1 MEKYP
6 LKKYPVVGACCLDCG
21 LCPRYY
27 TEGSSRCPGCC
38 GPGFEQKHPS
48 CGFITCCVKQKSLET
63 CAECSDWRDCERVAG
78 ILGSARHQDSFISY
92 QPVAANFA
100 FIEKNGIREFVRRE
114 NEKQE
119 ILRYLLAN
127 YEEGRSKSFY
137 CTGCQLLPPDRLRE
151 AISGIETGIAGGTGI
166 KEKAKAIR
174 TAIIHLADTLRIDLG
189 LRK

>member
-1 MEKYP
+1 MGKYP

-48 CGFITCCVKQKSLET
+48 CGFIICCVKQKSLET

-78 ILGSARHQDSFISY
+78 ILGSTRHQDSFISY
-92 QPVAANFA
+92 QPVVANFA

-127 YEEGRSKSFY
+127 YDEGRSKSFY
-137 CTGCQLLPPDRLRE
+137 CTGCQVLPPDRLRE
-151 AISGIETGIAGGTGI
+151 AVSGIETGIAGGSGI

-174 TAIIHLADTLRIDLG
+174 TAIIHLADTLKIDLG